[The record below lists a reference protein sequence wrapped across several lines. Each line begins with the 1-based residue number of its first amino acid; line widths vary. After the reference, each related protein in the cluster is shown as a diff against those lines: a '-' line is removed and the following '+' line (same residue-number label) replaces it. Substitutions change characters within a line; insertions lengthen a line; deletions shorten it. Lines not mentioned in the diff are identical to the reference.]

1 MTIGLGSYAFFWAH
15 KNGLTLEDALRA
27 THAHGVEL
35 FQIIDYPA
43 IEALTVDELRVLRGL
58 ADELGIRLEL
68 GTRGLS
74 TVHLRKYL
82 EIARE
87 LGVTLVRSMVDT
99 PPDEAESLLDAIVPE
114 LGEITLALETYERIP
129 TARLVALVE
138 RAADARVGIC
148 LDPANTIAVLETP
161 RSVID
166 LTKDLVVNIHVKDFA
181 FSRQE
186 GWVGFTLAGAPLGE
200 GLLDFEHLMSAASPQ
215 TNRIIEHWLPWQ
227 GDPTTTVAL
236 ESEWTAR
243 NLDYLRSNP

>member
-15 KNGLTLEDALRA
+15 KNGLTLHDALRA
-27 THAHGVEL
+27 THAHGVDL

-43 IEALTVDELRVLRGL
+43 LEGLTVDELRTVRAL
-58 ADELGIRLEL
+58 ADELGVRLEL

-82 EIARE
+82 DIARE

-99 PPDEAESLLDAIVPE
+99 PAEEAKSLLDAIVPE
-114 LGEITLALETYERIP
+114 LGDVTLALETYERFP

-138 RAADARVGIC
+138 AVADSRVGIC
-148 LDPANTIAVLETP
+148 LDPANTIAILETP
-161 RSVID
+161 ESVID
-166 LTKDLVVNIHVKDFA
+166 LTKGHVVNIHVKDFA

-200 GLLDFEHLMSAASPQ
+200 GLLDFEHLMSAADPQ
-215 TNRIIEHWLPWQ
+215 TNRIIEHWVPWQ
-227 GDPTTTVAL
+227 GDLAITVAL